1 MKYCIKNRKNLY
13 LKLNSNGAPVTC
25 TEGMKGTFEYA
36 KAMNILSGLP
46 KTLKRLNFTVE
57 PIPEIYNKKKKE
69 SIKKDYVP
77 TEDVIRWVD
86 KFGMCADILNEAK
99 QREEY
104 LINELQNIDKEI
116 LDILHIIE
124 IENPKDMFGAWKLYK
139 SIRTNREKRRNIKD
153 ELMIVESVLSEIN
166 PVYLQRERVQ
176 KAVDGLMNRK
186 YTFRIV
192 DNEKEEND
200 RK

>member
-1 MKYCIKNRKNLY
+1 
-13 LKLNSNGAPVTC
+13 
-25 TEGMKGTFEYA
+25 
-36 KAMNILSGLP
+36 
-46 KTLKRLNFTVE
+46 
-57 PIPEIYNKKKKE
+57 
-69 SIKKDYVP
+69 
-77 TEDVIRWVD
+77 
-86 KFGMCADILNEAK
+86 MCADILNEAK